1 MGLVHGLY
9 LYTVMQLRFLLLFG
23 IVFFAAGLAAQPP
36 VLDLNAT
43 DGKGR
48 KQGTWSKTW
57 PTGKTRYLGQFK
69 DDRPSGTF
77 KHYDE
82 EGHLTTI
89 QEHGGDGLHSR
100 AKHYHANGNLMASG
114 CYQGQLKDSTWSY
127 FGDDAKLRK
136 VERYL
141 VGQLHGEQVAY
152 YPDGSVAERENRAK
166 GVLEGASKSWF
177 ANGKL
182 RSEATYVKDEPEGKM
197 VFYFPNGTKEIEGFM
212 VNGDRDGTWYY
223 FNDDGSLQLQML
235 YSKGQLMKERKENG
249 VFKEYF
255 DDEQL
260 KSEVI
265 YKKGKKQGA
274 FTEYHDNGVWEL
286 EPLAADPVL
295 GTPGEMQRVL
305 KGQTKQ
311 REGTYVDDLL
321 EGEVK
326 EYDDKGKLLKTTPYK
341 AGVMQ

>member
-1 MGLVHGLY
+1 
-9 LYTVMQLRFLLLFG
+9 
-23 IVFFAAGLAAQPP
+23 
-36 VLDLNAT
+36 
-43 DGKGR
+43 
-48 KQGTWSKTW
+48 
-57 PTGKTRYLGQFK
+57 
-69 DDRPSGTF
+69 
-77 KHYDE
+77 
-82 EGHLTTI
+82 
-89 QEHGGDGLHSR
+89 
-100 AKHYHANGNLMASG
+100 
-114 CYQGQLKDSTWSY
+114 
-127 FGDDAKLRK
+127 
-136 VERYL
+136 
-141 VGQLHGEQVAY
+141 
-152 YPDGSVAERENRAK
+152 
-166 GVLEGASKSWF
+166 
-177 ANGKL
+177 
-182 RSEATYVKDEPEGKM
+182 
-197 VFYFPNGTKEIEGFM
+197 M

-223 FNDDGSLQLQML
+223 FNGDGSLQLQML